1 MSGEMGLRER
11 KRQRMAATISDVAIA
26 LFLAKGFDRV
36 SVAEVAEAAE
46 VSKPTLFRYFPT
58 KEDLVL
64 HRFADHQDEAGR
76 VVAGRPEG
84 VSALTALRLNFL
96 AGLDRHDPVTG
107 LSDQPQVLA
116 FHRLLYG
123 TPSLVARLYAYTE
136 RSEEALAD
144 ALAAAAPAA
153 NADPEAADGPG
164 GDRDAGADED
174 TMQARLAAGQI
185 IAVQRILARENW
197 RRIAAGERAAAL
209 HPVARATAERAFDRL
224 AGGLARYTSVTR

>member
-11 KRQRMAATISDVAIA
+11 KRLRMAATISDVAIG
-26 LFLAKGFDRV
+26 LFLARGFDAV
-36 SVAEVAEAAE
+36 SVAEIADAAE

-76 VVAGRPEG
+76 VVAGRPAG
-84 VSALTALRLNFL
+84 VSALAALRLHFL

-107 LSDQPQVLA
+107 LSDHPQVLA
-116 FHRLLYG
+116 FHGLLYG

-136 RSEEALAD
+136 RSEQALAD
-144 ALAAAAPAA
+144 ALGAAASDVD
-153 NADPEAADGPG
+153 ADVDADG
-164 GDRDAGADED
+164 
-174 TMQARLAAGQI
+174 MQARLAAGQI

-224 AGGLARYTSVTR
+224 AEGLTRYATITR